1 VVFSIY
7 FITNRS
13 KWNKAMGGTDRG
25 PLVGAGLAR
34 DKAGRDSPDICGVFI
49 AGKPRS
55 HRRSH
60 TSVGVR
66 LAHDGVGEVS
76 AGLQA
81 NMEFSTGMTATTRP
95 IFIKNTERL

>member
-1 VVFSIY
+1 VE
-7 FITNRS
+7 
-13 KWNKAMGGTDRG
+13 
-25 PLVGAGLAR
+25 
-34 DKAGRDSPDICGVFI
+34 
-49 AGKPRS
+49 
-55 HRRSH
+55 
-60 TSVGVR
+60 VR